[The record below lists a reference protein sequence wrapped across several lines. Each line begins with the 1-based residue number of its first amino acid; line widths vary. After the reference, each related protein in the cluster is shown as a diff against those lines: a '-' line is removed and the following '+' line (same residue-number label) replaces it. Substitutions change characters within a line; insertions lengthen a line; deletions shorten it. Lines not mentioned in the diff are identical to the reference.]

1 MTDTIKNYQKIALE
15 LKKLEELKKQLRE
28 KKSQLVNSK
37 DYKAVKR
44 QEDLRKKKFWNKA
57 HNTSAKL
64 FRDMTPE
71 TVNKIKNIVSDT
83 EKNQIDIILENL
95 KKYQG
100 Q

>member
-1 MTDTIKNYQKIALE
+1 
-15 LKKLEELKKQLRE
+15 
-28 KKSQLVNSK
+28 
-37 DYKAVKR
+37 
-44 QEDLRKKKFWNKA
+44 
-57 HNTSAKL
+57 
-64 FRDMTPE
+64 MTPE